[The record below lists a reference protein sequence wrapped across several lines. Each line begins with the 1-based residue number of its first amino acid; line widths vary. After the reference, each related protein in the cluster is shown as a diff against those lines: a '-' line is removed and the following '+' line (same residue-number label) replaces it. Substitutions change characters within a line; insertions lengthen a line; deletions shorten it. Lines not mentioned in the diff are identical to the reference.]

1 MFQAIKVW
9 GLRKYYRFISARG
22 WRGHDSDI
30 HWGGLE
36 IPGAAGPI
44 HGRIYNAGAGGDRPV
59 MVYFHGGGW
68 VIGDLETHHPFCL
81 ELARRCQ
88 CTVIAVDY
96 RLAPEHPFPA
106 APDDCLAAVRW
117 IADHI
122 EDFGPSDGRLVIGGD
137 SAGGNLSL
145 VSCLSLDTE
154 ARGLVA
160 GALVLYPVVDHYAAG
175 FPSYVERARGQT
187 LTSDFMHFFL
197 DTYLAGTSADR
208 AGEKAFPLHSTAL
221 DTLPPTL
228 LITAEFDPLRD
239 EGRAMADKLQEAGVP
254 LHFRHFETAAHGF
267 ACSEGPNDNY
277 LALMADVES
286 WLAEL

>member
-68 VIGDLETHHPFCL
+68 VIGDLQTHHPFCL
-81 ELARRCQ
+81 ELARRCH

-106 APDDCLAAVRW
+106 ALDDARAATVW
-117 IADHI
+117 MGWAA
-122 EDFGPSDGRLVIGGD
+122 SS
-137 SAGGNLSL
+137 SAG
-145 VSCLSLDTE
+145 
-154 ARGLVA
+154 
-160 GALVLYPVVDHYAAG
+160 P
-175 FPSYVERARGQT
+175 
-187 LTSDFMHFFL
+187 
-197 DTYLAGTSADR
+197 
-208 AGEKAFPLHSTAL
+208 
-221 DTLPPTL
+221 
-228 LITAEFDPLRD
+228 
-239 EGRAMADKLQEAGVP
+239 
-254 LHFRHFETAAHGF
+254 
-267 ACSEGPNDNY
+267 GP
-277 LALMADVES
+277 M
-286 WLAEL
+286 